1 MASLKGHTGS
11 AERVSAV
18 LAGWDPLIFSAG
30 SQLAGPSPRQRDRE
44 AGSLVFQFGVRL
56 QREHKLTHS
65 SHGSTLRGAGEGD
78 QARLCGPS
86 EGQAHLLC
94 S

>member
-11 AERVSAV
+11 TDRVSAV

-30 SQLAGPSPRQRDRE
+30 SQLAGPSPSQRDSE
-44 AGSLVFQFGVRL
+44 ADSLVFQFGVRL
-56 QREHKLTHS
+56 QREHKLTLS
-65 SHGSTLRGAGEGD
+65 PLGSTLRGAGEGD
-78 QARLCGPS
+78 QTRLCRAS
-86 EGQAHLLC
+86 EEQAHLHR